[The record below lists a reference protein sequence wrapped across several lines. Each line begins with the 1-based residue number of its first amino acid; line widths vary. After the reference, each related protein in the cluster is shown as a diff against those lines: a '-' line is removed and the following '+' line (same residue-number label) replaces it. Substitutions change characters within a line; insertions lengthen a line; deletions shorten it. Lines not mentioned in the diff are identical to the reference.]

1 METYTAL
8 LIGFGGAL
16 IGSATT
22 IVTVWVQAR
31 IADRRARYQQAVEM
45 GMQEWRVHM
54 ARAEIDAKQG
64 NPSSVLP
71 PAVYFQT
78 NAGILK
84 AYEDD
89 DTLTPERLNKVYDE
103 ADELMPTVIKR
114 QAKRQLE
121 GAEALAR
128 IQAREQTL
136 PSKVEAP
143 LHGSSSG
150 KENTISSVTRSE
162 E

>member
-1 METYTAL
+1 MEAYIP
-8 LIGFGGAL
+8 LITGFIGAL
-16 IGSATT
+16 IGAAASIA
-22 IVTVWVQAR
+22 TVWVQAR

-45 GMQEWRVHM
+45 GMQEWSGHM
-54 ARAEIDAKQG
+54 AAAAASMKG
-64 NPSSVLP
+64 KPSGVFP

-89 DTLTPERLNKVYDE
+89 DTLTPERLNEVYDE
-103 ADELMPTVIKR
+103 ADELMEAVIER
-114 QAKRQLE
+114 EAKRQLA
-121 GAEALAR
+121 GAEARAR
-128 IQAREQTL
+128 TQAREQTL
-136 PSKVEAP
+136 PSKVKAP

-150 KENTISSVTRSE
+150 KENTISNVTRSE